1 MLVYKE
7 CFNIIQIAH
16 ACLRR
21 IFQCRRVYLNFTYN
35 DIYICYKW
43 IIRFFMSL
51 GKICYNVDF
60 SMTKDYVNSVKFI
73 HRNFEMLSKKKK
85 KKNLFHRPKALR
97 KTDISSKNELAMKR
111 NK

>member
-1 MLVYKE
+1 
-7 CFNIIQIAH
+7 
-16 ACLRR
+16 
-21 IFQCRRVYLNFTYN
+21 
-35 DIYICYKW
+35 
-43 IIRFFMSL
+43 MSL
-51 GKICYNVDF
+51 DKICYNVDF

-73 HRNFEMLSKKKK
+73 HHNFEMLSKKK

>member
-1 MLVYKE
+1 MLVCLE
-7 CFNIIQIAH
+7 CFNTVQIAH

-21 IFQCRRVYLNFTYN
+21 IFQCRRVYLHFTYN

-43 IIRFFMSL
+43 IIRFFVSL
-51 GKICYNVDF
+51 DKICYNVDF
-60 SMTKDYVNSVKFI
+60 FMTKNYVNSVKFI

-85 KKNLFHRPKALR
+85 ILFHRPKALR
-97 KTDISSKNELAMKR
+97 KTNISLKNELAMKR

>member
-85 KKNLFHRPKALR
+85 KISFIDPKLFAKLIYPQKMNLL
-97 KTDISSKNELAMKR
+97 
-111 NK
+111 

>member
-1 MLVYKE
+1 
-7 CFNIIQIAH
+7 
-16 ACLRR
+16 
-21 IFQCRRVYLNFTYN
+21 
-35 DIYICYKW
+35 
-43 IIRFFMSL
+43 MSL
-51 GKICYNVDF
+51 DKICYNVDF

-73 HRNFEMLSKKKK
+73 HHNFEMLSK